1 MALRIKLFFLIALV
15 SLQASC
21 VKKETL
27 RPALPA
33 EKKTAVLAK
42 GAPVT
47 VETLRDSIIFSAIG
61 SLRSEVSVQVFRN
74 GQFHSSYEGLLS
86 YQSPGQANIRLFA
99 PLGLTA
105 ADIVLSDNLMQ
116 VYIPLK
122 NLLYEGKIPAFIEQA
137 GVIYSMEETKEGYTL
152 YTFKGTVAEEEGA
165 APFIEL
171 TGKYEFAAAADAS
184 GGKMLLNTGISTHG
198 KGKRFADIVF
208 SDWAVTGLKEAVPL
222 PLSVNISFG
231 GFSLDMKLLEPE
243 LNTGISG
250 DYFKPKDHEG
260 KDVKPLKNLFMQG
273 RREIFP

>member
-15 SLQASC
+15 LLQASC
-21 VKKETL
+21 AKKEAFI
-27 RPALPA
+27 RPVLPA

-47 VETLRDSIIFSAIG
+47 VETLRDSIIFRTIG

-86 YQSPGQANIRLFA
+86 YQSPGQANIRLFG
-99 PLGLTA
+99 PMGLTA

-122 NLLYEGKIPAFIEQA
+122 NLLYEGKIPAFTEQA
-137 GVIYSMEETKEGYTL
+137 GVIYSMEKNKDGYTL
-152 YTFKGTVAEEEGA
+152 YAFKGQVTEEEGA

-171 TGKYEFAAAADAS
+171 TGKYEFVAATDAS
-184 GGKMLLNTGISTHG
+184 GGKMLINTGISTHG
-198 KGKRFADIVF
+198 KGKRFADIVL
-208 SDWAVTGLKEAVPL
+208 SDWAVAGPKEAVPL

-231 GFSLDMKLLEPE
+231 GFGLDMKLMEPE

-250 DYFKPKDHEG
+250 DYFKPKDHEE
-260 KDVKPLKNLFMQG
+260 KDVKPLKDLFMRG
-273 RREIFP
+273 GDL